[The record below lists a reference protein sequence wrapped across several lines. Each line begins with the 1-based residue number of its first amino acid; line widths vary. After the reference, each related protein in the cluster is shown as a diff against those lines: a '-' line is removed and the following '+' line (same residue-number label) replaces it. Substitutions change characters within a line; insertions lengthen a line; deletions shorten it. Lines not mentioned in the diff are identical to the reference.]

1 MSFKRKAIVVLLI
14 LVLPLLIFIGSFAAY
29 TIQRQ
34 NDQLS
39 ESAGNT
45 LSYYQNAF
53 ESDAQN
59 ISSYLANLLSIDYD
73 FQQLCYRRSYLVY

>member
-1 MSFKRKAIVVLLI
+1 MSFKRKAIVILLI

-53 ESDAQN
+53 EMHRTFLLIWRIYCPSTMTF
-59 ISSYLANLLSIDYD
+59 SSSATADPI
-73 FQQLCYRRSYLVY
+73 